1 MAGVDMFIPCITD
14 LHCPGSTGLPKPI
27 YQRQNAA
34 LANFALNMDMKA
46 FITLPLYH
54 NHGISNFFR
63 AIHSGKSIHIYNA
76 ELPLTSDY
84 LCETLRQHRFQIFYG
99 VPYALKLL
107 AETDL
112 GVELLRELEVVMY
125 GGSACPDEL
134 GDLLVSRGVNLVSHY
149 GATEVGQLMTSFRSP
164 GDQAWNYVRETDKL
178 APYLRWIPRGPN
190 LYECSVLEGW
200 PSKVATNQPDG
211 SYNTRDLF
219 EPHAT
224 IAGAWKY
231 IARLDDTLVL
241 VNGEKFN
248 PVQLE
253 GRIRSHPSVR
263 EAVVFGAQQP
273 FLGLLIIPSPATR
286 GLPVEELETKLWT
299 IVNDATQS
307 VDAFARIPRN
317 MIIILPH
324 DVDFP
329 CTDKGSIIRQA
340 FYKRFSAEIQEAYD
354 RADTS
359 SSDSKAM
366 TLAELNEFL
375 RGALSRVMATDVS
388 LSDDEDFFALGMDSL
403 QAIQLRSEILRSV
416 DVGGHKVGQNIV
428 FDHPTLDKL
437 CRYLL
442 SLRTGVDTKPDVSVE
457 EDMQRL
463 VEAHSIF
470 TPPQPIPRTSVAVT
484 GATGSLGAHIVCRL
498 AHDPSLERIY
508 CLVRAPDR
516 PRALQRVKE
525 SLVQR
530 RIYHTLPLVCR
541 SKLVAIPFDQSD
553 ALLGLD
559 KATYRAI
566 ASDLRSVIHCAW
578 SVNFNMQLS
587 SFESSC
593 IAGVHNLIDLCRA
606 YEPKSPATFNFCSS
620 VSTVARAPMQHVP
633 ESLPEHSWAQAMGY
647 AQSKSVAEHICIR
660 ATEHTGVPAR
670 VLRVGQIVADTQHGV
685 WNATEAIP
693 LLMQSALTIGA
704 LPRLQETT
712 AWLPVDTVAEA
723 VVDISLSDAPSLVVN
738 VVNHKT
744 CSWTEDILPA
754 LRDAGLEFEEVEPK
768 EWVRKLRQSNPDPNL
783 NPPVKLVDFFASKY
797 DRESGDFRPSKTL
810 VTDTARRL
818 SPELAK
824 AKGLDRGMVT
834 KFVRYFT
841 LTAWKPH
848 SSSPLAKQDKKL
860 FLVVAGPCGSGKT
873 TVGKLLAARVGAHFI
888 EGDLLHSREA
898 VAKMSS
904 GYSLTDEDRRAWL
917 DRLAAGAS
925 KALCELSYDAVV
937 ASCSALKREY
947 REQLRQLS
955 SSSRNGKSIQ
965 VLFLDLQAREH
976 VLMHRVGARQGHYMP
991 VSQVSAQAKMHEEV
1005 GVDEIDVF
1013 PINAEESVEQVVEE
1027 ALWGISKIG

>member
-1 MAGVDMFIPCITD
+1 MGVFPHITD
-14 LHCPGSTGLPKPI
+14 LHRPGSTGLPKPI
-27 YQRQNAA
+27 YQRQSAA

-76 ELPLTSDY
+76 DLPLTSDY

-107 AETDL
+107 AEKEI
-112 GVELLRELEVVMY
+112 GVELLRDLEVVMY

-149 GATEVGQLMTSFRSP
+149 GATEVGQLMTSFRPP
-164 GDQAWNYVRETDKL
+164 GDQAWNYVRETDRL

-211 SYNTRDLF
+211 SYNTKDLF

-253 GRIRSHPSVR
+253 GRVRSHPSVR
-263 EAVVFGAQQP
+263 EAVVFGSQRP
-273 FLGLLIIPSPATR
+273 FLGVLIVPSPDTQ
-286 GLPVEELETKLWT
+286 GLPAQDVEAKLWS
-299 IVNDATQS
+299 VVEDAS
-307 VDAFARIPRN
+307 VSVEAFARIPRN
-317 MIIILPH
+317 MMVVLPH
-324 DVDFP
+324 GVDFP

-340 FYKRFSAEIQEAYD
+340 FYKRFSAQIQDAYD
-354 RADTS
+354 QADAT

-366 TLAELNEFL
+366 SPSELDEFL
-375 RGALSRVMATDVS
+375 RGAICRVLSTDIS
-388 LSDDEDFFALGMDSL
+388 LSDDVDFFALGMDSL
-403 QAIQLRSEILRSV
+403 QAIQLRSEILRFV
-416 DVGGHKVGQNIV
+416 DVGGHRVGQNVV

-437 CRYLL
+437 RRYLL
-442 SLRTGVDTKPDVSVE
+442 SLRTGIDIKPDVSVE
-457 EDMQRL
+457 EEMESL
-463 VEAHSIF
+463 IEKHSIF
-470 TPPQPIPRTSVAVT
+470 TPSQPITRTSVVVT
-484 GATGSLGAHIVCRL
+484 GATGSLGAHVVCRL

-508 CLVRAPDR
+508 CLVRAPNG
-516 PRALQRVKE
+516 PQAVQRVKE

-541 SKLVAIPFDQSD
+541 NKLVAIPFDQSD
-553 ALLGLD
+553 SLLGLD
-559 KATYRAI
+559 EATYRTI

-606 YEPKSPATFNFCSS
+606 YDPKSPATFNFCSS
-620 VSTVARAPMQHVP
+620 VSTVARAPMQHIP
-633 ESLPEHSWAQAMGY
+633 ESLPELSWAQAMGY

-660 ATEHTGVPAR
+660 AAQRTGVPAR
-670 VLRVGQIVADTQHGV
+670 ALRVGQIVADTQHGV

-693 LLMQSALTIGA
+693 LILQSALTIGA
-704 LPRLQETT
+704 LPLLPETP
-712 AWLPVDTVAEA
+712 AWLPVDTVAQA
-723 VVDISLSDAPSLVVN
+723 VVEISLSGAPSLVAN
-738 VVNHKT
+738 VVNHRT
-744 CSWTEDILPA
+744 FDWTKDLLPA
-754 LRDAGLEFEEVEPK
+754 LRDAGLEFEEVEPR
-768 EWVRKLRQSNPDPNL
+768 EWIRRLRGSNPDPSL

-797 DRESGDFRPSKTL
+797 DRECSEFAPSKTY
-810 VTDTARRL
+810 VTDRASEL
-818 SPELAK
+818 SPALAN
-824 AKGLDRGMVT
+824 AKGLDKSMVV

-841 LTAWKPH
+841 STAWKLP
-848 SSSPLAKQDKKL
+848 SSPSVKSNKKL
-860 FLVVAGPCGSGKT
+860 FVVVAGPCGSGKT
-873 TVGKLLAARVGAHFI
+873 TVGKLLAARYGAYFI

-904 GYSLTDEDRRAWL
+904 GNPLTDEDRRTWL
-917 DRLAAGAS
+917 ERVKAGAS
-925 KALCELSYDAVV
+925 QALGELGYDVVV
-937 ASCSALKREY
+937 ASCSALRREY

-955 SSSRNGKSIQ
+955 SSSRAGEDIQ
-965 VLFLDLQAREH
+965 MVFADLQAREQ
-976 VLMHRVGARQGHYMP
+976 VLLQRVGARQDHYMP
-991 VSQVSAQAKMHEEV
+991 ASQVSGQAKTHEEPE
-1005 GVDEIDVF
+1005 VDEVDVF
-1013 PINAEESVEQVVEE
+1013 PVNAEERVDVVVEE
-1027 ALWGISKIG
+1027 ALWGISKMR